1 MPRVRHQRRV
11 GSHTIVVLNVFI
23 IFICESNRRKTQLYR
38 PKKICMWAEK
48 HVHIFKRIKY
58 LKILSVWCMGAA
70 VVAEMRLY
78 ALWSLSIFYFAFYFV
93 LHGWMLLFSVL
104 DEYFFFFFFVVVPST
119 VLSLCFGVF
128 LYPFLK
134 RTLLIFFDIEDILSS
149 FWIWFHLALAL
160 AGHWSGCSPGSRI
173 HAPK

>member
-58 LKILSVWCMGAA
+58 LKILSVCLVYGSCRCCWNAPVC
-70 VVAEMRLY
+70 VVVVVDILFRFLFCSSRLNVVVFCRRWI
-78 ALWSLSIFYFAFYFV
+78 LFFSSSSLS
-93 LHGWMLLFSVL
+93 HPLFCRS
-104 DEYFFFFFFVVVPST
+104 
-119 VLSLCFGVF
+119 
-128 LYPFLK
+128 
-134 RTLLIFFDIEDILSS
+134 
-149 FWIWFHLALAL
+149 ALAFFSTRF
-160 AGHWSGCSPGSRI
+160 WSAHCSFFSISKIYYPHFEYDSIWLLR
-173 HAPK
+173 